1 MKFYAMVL
9 GQGTVD
15 NRKASG
21 VGGLGVGKNVAF
33 EIRNNYPKLKVF

>member
-15 NRKASG
+15 NRNASG
-21 VGGLGVGKNVAF
+21 VGGLRVGKNVVF
-33 EIRNNYPKLKVF
+33 EIRNNYPKL